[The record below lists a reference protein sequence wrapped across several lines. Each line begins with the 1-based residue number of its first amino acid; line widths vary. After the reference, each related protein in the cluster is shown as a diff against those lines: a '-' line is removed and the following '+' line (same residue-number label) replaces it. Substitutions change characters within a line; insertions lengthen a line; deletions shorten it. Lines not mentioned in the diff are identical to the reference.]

1 MIILSVS
8 SLYKSLDDYYFISEL
23 NNSIERGNG
32 YTLCGPIILWETM
45 CKGLMEYCSVN
56 HRESAFER
64 DIAQH
69 SDSQSLRERDN
80 SFSAQVEIT
89 LRYFTKWIL
98 PCCYINA
105 LYIIIVLFTFTS
117 ITFRGVLCTPP
128 PHHLQ
133 PFNKTIFC
141 QSTQPPVSYHPN
153 HVWLHRGDLSCCWS
167 AAPQLWISPLS
178 PTATSVHEPRC
189 PRFVSGQQHLLFV
202 DAHLNTHWAAVHVLY
217 YLTSGL
223 IGFCLKHHITTICCW
238 ITSIL
243 RICFCQQV
251 QGEQYSYSSSAF

>member
-1 MIILSVS
+1 ML
-8 SLYKSLDDYYFISEL
+8 LYQCTLYYYITIYLYLYYVPPTISNRCRFI
-23 NNSIERGNG
+23 G
-32 YTLCGPIILWETM
+32 
-45 CKGLMEYCSVN
+45 
-56 HRESAFER
+56 
-64 DIAQH
+64 
-69 SDSQSLRERDN
+69 
-80 SFSAQVEIT
+80 
-89 LRYFTKWIL
+89 
-98 PCCYINA
+98 
-105 LYIIIVLFTFTS
+105 
-117 ITFRGVLCTPP
+117 
-128 PHHLQ
+128 
-133 PFNKTIFC
+133 FNKTIFC